1 MEFMQTEVKLME
13 YKFTDG
19 TNENFVQLCEELDM
33 SIDKLVGNKFDR
45 KPYIQYNQ
53 RDDIRDVI
61 IAYNQSE
68 LVGCAS
74 YKKYEHKVAELKRV
88 FVKTTYRGK
97 GIARKML
104 DELENRARKQGYRT
118 MILETGEV
126 LAASMK
132 LYKAAGYEIIE
143 NYGQYAEMSDSIC
156 MKKSL

>member
-1 MEFMQTEVKLME
+1 ME

-19 TNENFVQLCEELDM
+19 ADKDFAYLCKELDA
-33 SIDKLVGNKFDR
+33 SIDELVGNKFDR

-53 RDDIRDVI
+53 RDNIRDVI
-61 IAYNQSE
+61 ITYNQNE

-74 YKKYEHKVAELKRV
+74 YKKYEQDIAELKRV
-88 FVKTTYRGK
+88 FVKTAYRGQ

-104 DELENRARKQGYRT
+104 DELESRAREQGYKT

-126 LAASMK
+126 LAASMN
-132 LYKAAGYEIIE
+132 LYRSSGYEITE
-143 NYGQYAEMSDSIC
+143 NYGQYAGMAVSIC

>member
-1 MEFMQTEVKLME
+1 ME

-19 TNENFVQLCEELDM
+19 ADKDFAYLCKELDT

-53 RDDIRDVI
+53 RNDIRDVI
-61 IAYNQSE
+61 IAYHQKE

-74 YKKYEHKVAELKRV
+74 YKKYEQETAELKRV
-88 FVKTTYRGK
+88 FVKRDYRGQ
-97 GIARKML
+97 GIARKMV
-104 DELENRARKQGYRT
+104 EEIENRARVQGYKT

-126 LAASMK
+126 LVASMK
-132 LYKAAGYEIIE
+132 LYKSLGYEVTQ
-143 NYGQYAEMSDSIC
+143 NYGQYAEMSDSVC

>member
-1 MEFMQTEVKLME
+1 ME

-19 TNENFVQLCEELDM
+19 ADKDFAYLCKELDT

-53 RDDIRDVI
+53 RDDIKDVI
-61 IAYNQSE
+61 IAYNHNE

-74 YKKYEHKVAELKRV
+74 YKKYEQKTAELKRV
-88 FVKTTYRGK
+88 FVKAAYRGQ

-104 DELENRARKQGYRT
+104 EELESRARKQGYKT
-118 MILETGEV
+118 MVLETGEV

-132 LYKAAGYEIIE
+132 LYRSSGYEIIE

-156 MKKSL
+156 MKKEL

>member
-1 MEFMQTEVKLME
+1 ME

-19 TNENFVQLCEELDM
+19 ADKDFAYLCKELDT

-53 RDDIRDVI
+53 RDNIRDVI
-61 IAYNQSE
+61 ITYNQNE

-74 YKKYEHKVAELKRV
+74 YKKYEQDIAELKRV
-88 FVKTTYRGK
+88 FVKTAYRGQ

-104 DELENRARKQGYRT
+104 DELESRAREQGYKT

-126 LAASMK
+126 LAASMN
-132 LYKAAGYEIIE
+132 LYRSSGYEITE
-143 NYGQYAEMSDSIC
+143 NYGQYAGMAVSIC